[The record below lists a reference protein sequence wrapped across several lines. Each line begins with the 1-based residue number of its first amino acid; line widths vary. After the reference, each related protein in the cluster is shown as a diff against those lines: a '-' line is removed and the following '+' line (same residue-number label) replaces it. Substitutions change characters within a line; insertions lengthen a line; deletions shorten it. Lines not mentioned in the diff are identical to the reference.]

1 MHMNMFR
8 LLKSNHVFSSLMTL
22 HRILNIGN
30 MTGMRS
36 SSSFNM
42 GHVAKYLVSVLGG
55 HYLFL
60 SKRLFFLLDNAS
72 SSIFFFRSH
81 LCYLQTFIFGCV
93 LEEIAEQ
100 LQNNQARIKIILRE
114 MPDIQKEKGRSL

>member
-1 MHMNMFR
+1 
-8 LLKSNHVFSSLMTL
+8 
-22 HRILNIGN
+22 
-30 MTGMRS
+30 
-36 SSSFNM
+36 M

-93 LEEIAEQ
+93 LEEIAEK
-100 LQNNQARIKIILRE
+100 LQNNQTRIKIILRE